1 MVQHFLA
8 DYLKKDRGDLNEEA
22 SDKDDAKD
30 DDDDDDDA
38 NSKDDE
44 VAQIGTGEILIML
57 DSLVNLKYLSKEERV
72 LNKKQSHIS
81 DYFMLEYIFYDRF
94 YQLIFHFK
102 TLQVPAI

>member
-8 DYLKKDRGDLNEEA
+8 DYLRKECGDLNEEA

-30 DDDDDDDA
+30 DDDDDA
-38 NSKDDE
+38 NSKDDD
-44 VAQIGTGEILIML
+44 VAQIGTDETLIML

-81 DYFMLEYIFYDRF
+81 DYFMLEYFFYDRF

>member
-8 DYLKKDRGDLNEEA
+8 DYLRKECGDLNEEA
-22 SDKDDAKD
+22 SDKDDAN
-30 DDDDDDDA
+30 DDDDA

-44 VAQIGTGEILIML
+44 VAQIGTGETLIML
-57 DSLVNLKYLSKEERV
+57 DSFVNLKYLSKEERV

-81 DYFMLEYIFYDRF
+81 DYFMLEYIFCDRF